1 MEPPEGEILYPVPIR
16 LGAFL
21 KLIRTKLNN
30 LSIAKTV
37 AYEFKTDRPQNK
49 AVKDMSIATWSS
61 YELGTRVPTN
71 ETITKL
77 IDIII
82 AFYYELFQD
91 VQERGLCDYLH
102 FLYNEEQFLSALR
115 NIIPIRHIG
124 SCILR
129 DFFANF
135 CSDTFKEHLCIEE
148 DADLAKL
155 NSISNEDQNF
165 SKLLDSWNSFM
176 FADNF
181 RTYFA
186 AWLTKDN
193 SFIDK
198 SFISKKTS
206 IMETELLSNKKKF
219 SQYICYGN
227 PRNFLRGAN
236 KTDLLFEYPG
246 PAMDAIMALTSG
258 ITFDQT
264 TMMLDFL
271 VSPFPQHDNTVNPIP
286 RHDNNVID
294 FSVNPFPRHYNNL
307 LYVQHVEDDIV
318 HLQWP
323 FFNKPT

>member
-206 IMETELLSNKKKF
+206 IMETELLS
-219 SQYICYGN
+219 
-227 PRNFLRGAN
+227 
-236 KTDLLFEYPG
+236 
-246 PAMDAIMALTSG
+246 SG
-258 ITFDQT
+258 INFDQT